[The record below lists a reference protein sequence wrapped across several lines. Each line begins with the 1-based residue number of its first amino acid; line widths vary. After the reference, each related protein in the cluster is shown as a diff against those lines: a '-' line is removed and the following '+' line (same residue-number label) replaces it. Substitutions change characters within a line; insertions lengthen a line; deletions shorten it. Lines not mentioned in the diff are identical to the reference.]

1 MGLALVVALAVSL
14 LLSFLLYTRIK
25 RQFAVMSQPVK
36 IVAAAKAMEPGMLI
50 TAGDLMQIDW
60 PVNSPLE
67 GSITQQGDVIGR
79 IVLYPI
85 AAKEPIRETMLAA
98 PGATAGLTAKIP
110 NGMRAVAVETNDV
123 SNVSGFLFPGCHVD
137 VLVTFRPDAGRDSM
151 TATVLQNIAVLST
164 GEKLQPDPSAK
175 PQSVRQVTL
184 LLAPDQAEKLV
195 LAANQGTVQLALRNG
210 ADQDQEE
217 RRPLQLK
224 DLQIIAAPAAP
235 VAGGRAAARAP
246 AARAYEVEGFDGT
259 KQSVVKF

>member
-1 MGLALVVALAVSL
+1 VALAVSL
-14 LLSFLLYTRIK
+14 MLSLLLYTRIK
-25 RQFAVMSQPVK
+25 RQFAAISKPVR
-36 IVAAAKAMEPGMLI
+36 IVAASRAMEPGMLI
-50 TAGDLMQIDW
+50 TAGNLIQIDW
-60 PVNSPLE
+60 PANSPLE
-67 GSITQQGDVIGR
+67 GSTTLPDDVIGR

-85 AAKEPIRETMLAA
+85 APKEPIRESMLAA

-137 VLVTFRPDAGRDSM
+137 VLVTFRPESGRDSM
-151 TATVLQNIAVLST
+151 TATVLQNIGVLST

-184 LLAPDQAEKLV
+184 LLTPDQAEKLV

-210 ADQDQEE
+210 SDQAQEE

-224 DLQIIAAPAAP
+224 ELQIIAAPVARAP
-235 VAGGRAAARAP
+235 GSKAPARAP
-246 AARAYEVEGFDGT
+246 APSTYEVESFDGT
-259 KQSVVKF
+259 KKNVVKF

>member
-1 MGLALVVALAVSL
+1 
-14 LLSFLLYTRIK
+14 
-25 RQFAVMSQPVK
+25 MSQPVK
-36 IVAAAKAMEPGMLI
+36 IVAAAKPMEPGMLI
-50 TAGDLMQIDW
+50 TAADLMQIDW

-67 GSITQQGDVIGR
+67 GSMTRPEDVVGR
-79 IVLYPI
+79 IALYPI
-85 AAKEPIRETMLAA
+85 AAKEPVREAMLAA
-98 PGATAGLTAKIP
+98 VGATAGLTAKIP

-137 VLVTFRPDAGRDSM
+137 VLVTFRTEAGRDSM

-210 ADQDQEE
+210 SDLDEEE

-224 DLQIIAAPAAP
+224 DLQFIAVTAAP
-235 VAGGRAAARAP
+235 VAGNKAAAHAP
-246 AARAYEVEGFDGT
+246 AARAYEVESFDGT
-259 KQSVVKF
+259 KKSVVKF

>member
-1 MGLALVVALAVSL
+1 LVSL
-14 LLSFLLYTRIK
+14 VMSFLLYTRMK
-25 RQFAVMSQPVK
+25 RQYGARSQPVK
-36 IVAAAKAMEPGMLI
+36 IVAASKAMDPGMLI
-50 TAGDLMQIDW
+50 TANDLTQIDW

-67 GSITQQGDVIGR
+67 GSITQPEAAIGR

-85 AAKEPIRETMLAA
+85 AAKEPVRESLLAA

-123 SNVSGFLFPGCHVD
+123 SNVSGFLFPGCRVD
-137 VLVTFRPDAGRDSM
+137 VLVTFRPEGGRDSM
-151 TATVLQNIAVLST
+151 TATVLQNIGVLST

-184 LLAPDQAEKLV
+184 LLTPEQAEKLV

-210 ADQDQEE
+210 SDQSQAE

-224 DLQIIAAPAAP
+224 ELQVIAAPAAAAP
-235 VAGGRAAARAP
+235 GSRAVARAP
-246 AARAYEVEGFDGT
+246 AARAYEVESFDGT
-259 KQSVVKF
+259 KKSVVKF